1 MTQEEKAKAYDEA
14 LERAKTLYE
23 NANGMI
29 LKKWVE
35 QVFPELAQSEDEKV
49 RKELIDAVQG
59 LWDNDALPIPLSV
72 KRKDEWL
79 AWLEK
84 QKEYES
90 TDFEYVWDRTDCGEL
105 TAALDKYSE
114 EAIINMC
121 HAWYDKGIEL
131 ERKSWLEKQG
141 QVKESAISQH
151 ENRTYEEDGNSLTSE
166 DAIER
171 EVKEDAGGY
180 PYIDATELYDYE
192 NDKPLA
198 KAGDRVKV
206 VFINDK

>member
-1 MTQEEKAKAYDEA
+1 MENYEKKYKEVLEKAKALYKASEHMSGCNVII
-14 LERAKTLYE
+14 ETL
-23 NANGMI
+23 
-29 LKKWVE
+29 
-35 QVFPELAQSEDEKV
+35 FPELKESKDEKI
-49 RKELIDAVQG
+49 RKALIEHFKFNVQQ
-59 LWDNDALPIPLSV
+59 LLYDFSNRDV
-72 KRKDEWL
+72 L

-84 QKEYES
+84 Q
-90 TDFEYVWDRTDCGEL
+90 
-105 TAALDKYSE
+105 A
-114 EAIINMC
+114 
-121 HAWYDKGIEL
+121 
-131 ERKSWLEKQG
+131 ERKTPQWMIDFLDDYRRKIGCILDHDEARDVDGKILCIMKWLENQG

-151 ENRTYEEDGNSLTSE
+151 ENRTCEENGNSLTSE

-206 VFINDK
+206 VFIKDK